1 MFKQWT
7 LLPLMGMACLASLA
21 RAAPLGFFAALD
33 RAERQSPGLA
43 ARSAQIDAARF
54 SAVTADALP
63 DPKLFIGVD
72 NLPVTGPDRG
82 SFSRD
87 FMTMQKIG
95 VVQDVPNADKRHAR
109 AVAAVAETDLAEAE
123 RRVERLRVRRA
134 TALAWLARYFLERRL
149 ALFGELDQENR
160 ILAAAVRAQ
169 FSANR
174 AQPAD
179 TVMPKQEAAQLADR
193 RDELARDLAKTKSD
207 LRRFVGADAD
217 ESLGGEPP
225 DFSIDPDHLRQHVQH
240 HPELAVFEPMTRKA
254 QAQVNE
260 AEAMKK
266 SDWSVQVGYQQ
277 RGPQYS
283 DMASVQVTFDLPFFT
298 KTRQDPQIAA
308 RREELIRID
317 AEREAMLRDH
327 TAELESELANYT
339 LLSRQLDRLKQ
350 TWLPLTQ
357 GKVELQLAGY
367 RAGKSDIAAVLAAR
381 RELID
386 LRLKRIELEGQRA
399 AVAATVYFAYGEG
412 RQ

>member
-1 MFKQWT
+1 MFKQRT
-7 LLPLMGMACLASLA
+7 LLPLMGVACLAGLA
-21 RAAPLGFFAALD
+21 QAAPLGFLAALD
-33 RAERQSPGLA
+33 RAERQSPSLA

-63 DPKLFIGVD
+63 DPKLFVGVD

-82 SFSRD
+82 SLSRD

-134 TALAWLARYFLERRL
+134 TALAWLTRYFLERRL

-193 RDELARDLAKTKSD
+193 RDELVRDLAKAKSD

-217 ESLGGEPP
+217 EPLSGEPP
-225 DFSIDPDHLRQHVQH
+225 DFSIDPDHLRQHVHH
-240 HPELAVFEPMTRKA
+240 HPELVVFEPMARKA
-254 QAQVNE
+254 QAQVQE

-266 SDWSVQVGYQQ
+266 SDWSVQAGYQR

-308 RREELIRID
+308 RREELVRID

-339 LLSRQLDRLKQ
+339 LLSRQLDRVSQ
-350 TWLPLTQ
+350 TWLPLAQ
-357 GKVELQLAGY
+357 EKVELQLAGY
-367 RAGKSDIAAVLAAR
+367 RVGKSDIAAVLAAR

-386 LRLKRIELEGQRA
+386 LRLKRIEIEGQRA

-412 RQ
+412 QQ